1 MGFGLL
7 LVGYFTA
14 TIMSLNVCG
23 GAFAFVGYLLI
34 LLASKK
40 LALYNRS
47 FIYLL
52 FASVI
57 LLILSSVIAVYDIS
71 ALLHRNLITSTQI
84 ISDTTAD
91 MLLKTRLFLELGFTA
106 ILCFSIKSISTQTG
120 AQKTVYSSVRN
131 FVFYCIF
138 FVLQCIVWMASAMN
152 IEFLK
157 EFSLNTLLPV
167 WVVIIKLVCLILNCV
182 MLFSC
187 YSRICDVNDTEMSQ
201 KPSRFEFINRH
212 REHTEAKQREY
223 AEYRLEKFKKKNSK
237 KKKK

>member
-23 GAFAFVGYLLI
+23 GAFAFTGYFLMI
-34 LLASKK
+34 FASKK
-40 LALYNRS
+40 LSQYNRS

-52 FASVI
+52 CASIV
-57 LLILSSVIAVYDIS
+57 LLLLSSVVAVYDIS
-71 ALLHRNLITSTQI
+71 ALLYRNLIITTQV
-84 ISDTTAD
+84 ISDATAD
-91 MLLKTRLFLELGFTA
+91 MLLKVRLFLEFGFTA
-106 ILCFSIKSISTQTG
+106 VLCFSIKSISNQTG

-138 FVLQCIVWMASAMN
+138 FVLQCVVWMASAMN
-152 IEFLK
+152 IGFLK
-157 EFSLNTLLPV
+157 EFSSNTLLPV

-187 YSRICDVNDTEMSQ
+187 YSRICDVNDIEMHQ
-201 KPSRFEFINRH
+201 KPSRFEFVNKR
-212 REHTEAKQREY
+212 REKKEIERQARIKEAEEY
-223 AEYRLEKFKKKNSK
+223 LNKRKGS
-237 KKKK
+237 

>member
-23 GAFAFVGYLLI
+23 GVFAFVGYFLMVF
-34 LLASKK
+34 ASKK
-40 LALYNRS
+40 LAQYNRS
-47 FIYLL
+47 FICLL
-52 FASVI
+52 FASIV
-57 LLILSSVIAVYDIS
+57 LLLLSSAIAVYDVS
-71 ALLHRNLITSTQI
+71 ALLYKNLILPTQV
-84 ISDTTAD
+84 ISNTTAD
-91 MLLKTRLFLELGFTA
+91 MLLKVRLFLELIFTA
-106 ILCFSIKSISTQTG
+106 ILCFSIKSISNQTG

-138 FVLQCIVWMASAMN
+138 FVLQCVVWMASAMN
-152 IEFLK
+152 IGFLK
-157 EFSLNTLLPV
+157 EFSMNTLLPV

-201 KPSRFEFINRH
+201 KPSRFEFVNKRRAEKEKKIQERI
-212 REHTEAKQREY
+212 EEAEEYLKQR
-223 AEYRLEKFKKKNSK
+223 KGSQK
-237 KKKK
+237 